1 MIVKIKNL
9 SNNELPSY
17 QTEGA
22 AGVDLHANLPDSNIT
37 LQPLERTLV
46 PTGLFLEIPEGYEAQ
61 VRPRSG
67 MAIKHGITVINSP
80 GTIDCDY
87 RGEVKVPIVN
97 LSNEPFTI
105 THGDRIAQWYLLHTQ
120 KPLFKQLPNFPIPK
134 EELEA
139 LEAQEEISKLAALE
153 ISELKYELQT
163 IICGTG
169 KVSYGDTIQAATR
182 YLRRSKSSSGMAEE
196 KKSVKNKETARLI
209 K

>member
-22 AGVDLHANLPDSNIT
+22 AGVDLRANLPDSNIT

-67 MAIKHGITVINSP
+67 MAIKHGITVINS
-80 GTIDCDY
+80 

-105 THGDRIAQWYLLHTQ
+105 THGDRIAQMVFAAYAKASFQTVT
-120 KPLFKQLPNFPIPK
+120 
-134 EELEA
+134 ELSNTER
-139 LEAQEEISKLAALE
+139 
-153 ISELKYELQT
+153 
-163 IICGTG
+163 GTG
-169 KVSYGDTIQAATR
+169 GFGSTG
-182 YLRRSKSSSGMAEE
+182 G
-196 KKSVKNKETARLI
+196 N
-209 K
+209 